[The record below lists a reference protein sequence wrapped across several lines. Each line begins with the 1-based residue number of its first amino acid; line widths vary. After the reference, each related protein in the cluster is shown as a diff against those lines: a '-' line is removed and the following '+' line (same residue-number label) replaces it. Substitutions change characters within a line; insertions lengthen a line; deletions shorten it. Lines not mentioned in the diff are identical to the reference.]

1 MNYLEDYLIEDL
13 EYSLY
18 KLNPQIS
25 DIPQDIQDAVS
36 YLRQYANF
44 CYMDNVCQDNPF
56 HQLYS
61 FVDGPESIK
70 IEELTSGQID
80 RLKAILPLTK
90 HSFILAKIC
99 DIIGVASKDAI
110 YQGQAADYY
119 EKFFR
124 ENLNISD
131 FPHILYISLKR
142 AIFLYHKSNKNSEKN
157 FVEAIFTTINYNN
170 REQEVC
176 CKFYAAV
183 TLSEIK
189 SKLIKNKVQYYVK
202 LYLYWKMIDKDRKTV
217 FDTSYRTLLDQ
228 LADRGWFLYF
238 LQTPDI
244 PIEGKTVEDAEQV
257 IEKMYG
263 DNNCI
268 YFSLFF
274 KDIITVDSKNELRK
288 NKAND
293 LQEALECLMN
303 GAYQSCARTMFALLE
318 NEHVNASSL
327 EKRSRGVER
336 ADEITKYV
344 KETGSA
350 FYKNIWSK
358 LNKQY
363 KQLNCDTDKMNHSNI
378 NRNDLAHGK
387 YIHIATKVDCMKLML
402 LYATFKE
409 LSFYLQTM
417 VDFINDFKK
426 GLLVHIIDEISKQ
439 QSKK

>member
-1 MNYLEDYLIEDL
+1 MNNERREETIERQDKKATEIEDIQCQL
-13 EYSLY
+13 EQYEFEMAALLHQLPAEELFNNYFADKSDKKDDPQIIFQRVADFWLSETDKARQISE
-18 KLNPQIS
+18 KLN
-25 DIPQDIQDAVS
+25 S
-36 YLRQYANF
+36 Y
-44 CYMDNVCQDNPF
+44 
-56 HQLYS
+56 
-61 FVDGPESIK
+61 PEYN
-70 IEELTSGQID
+70 E
-80 RLKAILPLTK
+80 
-90 HSFILAKIC
+90 FINKQ
-99 DIIGVASKDAI
+99 KE
-110 YQGQAADYY
+110 Y
-119 EKFFR
+119 EK
-124 ENLNISD
+124 L
-131 FPHILYISLKR
+131 
-142 AIFLYHKSNKNSEKN
+142 
-157 FVEAIFTTINYNN
+157 
-170 REQEVC
+170 
-176 CKFYAAV
+176 
-183 TLSEIK
+183 
-189 SKLIKNKVQYYVK
+189 KVQYYVK
-202 LYLYWKMIDKDRKTV
+202 LYLYWKMIDKDRKSV
-217 FDTSYRTLLDQ
+217 FDASYRILLDQ

-244 PIEGKTVEDAEQV
+244 PIEGTTVEDAEQV

-293 LQEALECLMN
+293 LREALECLMN

-350 FYKNIWSK
+350 FYKKIWSK

-387 YIHIATKVDCMKLML
+387 YIHIATKVDCMKLMF

-417 VDFINDFKK
+417 VDYINDFKK
-426 GLLVHIIDEISKQ
+426 GLLIHIIDEISKQ
-439 QSKK
+439 QSKE